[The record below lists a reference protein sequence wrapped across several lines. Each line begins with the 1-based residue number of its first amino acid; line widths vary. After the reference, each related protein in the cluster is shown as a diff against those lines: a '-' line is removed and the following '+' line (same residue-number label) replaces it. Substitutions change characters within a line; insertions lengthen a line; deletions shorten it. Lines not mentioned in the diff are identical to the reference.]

1 MAGFLKSQRI
11 EPQWVAEVHSFHPD
25 DPHSWLLIVRNEGP
39 MVGSFVPVAM
49 EADVRVDMKRLSLRA
64 LPGSGSSALINP
76 GDSIRFELIAEPA
89 RRFLA
94 ADESYSISLLYPGIT
109 FQDTDYPGSD
119 WSPETRVLSV
129 RLAR

>member
-11 EPQWVAEVHSFHPD
+11 EPQWVAEVHSFNPD
-25 DPHSWLLIVRNEGP
+25 DPHSWLLIVRNGGP

-49 EADVRVDMKRLSLRA
+49 EADVRVDMERLSLRA
-64 LPGSGSSALINP
+64 LPGFGSSTLINP

-89 RRFLA
+89 RPLGT
-94 ADESYSISLLYPGIT
+94 DESYSISLLYPGIT
-109 FQDTDYPGSD
+109 FQDTDYPGAD